1 MSGER
6 SAVSGK
12 RVIALFYGRLCWK
25 TSVVLVRCTTACLPV
40 GSIFIFMPRA
50 PTARRGAACE
60 SASGGGGRGTSIS
73 PSFFGTPPPRPRR
86 IPGLTAKCI
95 YPPFAEPL
103 RTDIGADNP
112 FAEPLRTDR
121 GADKY
126 HPDPHPSAKPPA
138 WLAQTTP
145 KLLPQSGS
153 SQRHTVRHPPL

>member
-1 MSGER
+1 MCFLKPP
-6 SAVSGK
+6 A
-12 RVIALFYGRLCWK
+12 
-25 TSVVLVRCTTACLPV
+25 
-40 GSIFIFMPRA
+40 GSPQA
-50 PTARRGAACE
+50 KPLSE
-60 SASGGGGRGTSIS
+60 
-73 PSFFGTPPPRPRR
+73 R
-86 IPGLTAKCI
+86 IPGDWVKSLPFGSAGQL

-138 WLAQTTP
+138 RLAQTTP